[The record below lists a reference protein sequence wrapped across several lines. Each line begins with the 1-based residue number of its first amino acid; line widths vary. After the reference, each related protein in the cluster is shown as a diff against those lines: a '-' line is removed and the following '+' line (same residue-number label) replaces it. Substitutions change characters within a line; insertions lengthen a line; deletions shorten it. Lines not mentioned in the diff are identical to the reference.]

1 MKNKNNPIAN
11 KLKQLMFEHD
21 LTPTELA
28 RRVEDI
34 PQQTIQRIVKGKIK
48 KPHARTLKTIASYFD
63 LTPDDFTKGD
73 DHTNIFGE
81 AHNTTRIESR
91 PICVYSWEQLDKLF
105 LQNDTDNTITS
116 SQEIIVM
123 PEYKTG
129 TFGVIMPDSSMSPYF
144 AKGSILIIEPL
155 TVKADDRSFVLA
167 HIDET
172 NKFLFRQFLSDG
184 ENYFLKAL
192 SSDLSMFPIRKME
205 NDDRLIG
212 NLVETRQ
219 TYSKNLGVN

>member
-1 MKNKNNPIAN
+1 MENKNNPIAD

-48 KPHARTLKTIASYFD
+48 KPHAKTLETIANYFNFTPND
-63 LTPDDFTKGD
+63 LTKGD
-73 DHTNIFGE
+73 DHTDFFSD
-81 AHNTTRIESR
+81 ALNTSRIESK

-105 LQNDTDNTITS
+105 LQNDTDNTITP

-123 PEYKTG
+123 SEYNTG

-144 AKGSILIIEPL
+144 AKGSILIIEPS
-155 TVKADDRSFVLA
+155 TIKAEDRSFVLT

-172 NKFLFRQFLSDG
+172 NKFLFRQLLIDG
-184 ENYFLKAL
+184 GHYVMKAL
-192 SSDLSMFPIRKME
+192 SSDLSTFPIRKME
-205 NDDRLIG
+205 NNEKLIG